1 VKRPLACFVLLA
13 LVALGCRGP
22 RPRVVSSMHRA
33 APGGGSVLEV
43 VVENAG
49 GGEGQ
54 VQVEA
59 TLRSASG
66 TVVRAEREVE
76 MHAHERIVVTLP
88 FEAAADGTYRAEV
101 TARYPVD

>member
-1 VKRPLACFVLLA
+1 MRRRLACLVLA
-13 LVALGCRGP
+13 LIALGCRGP
-22 RPRVVSSMHRA
+22 RPRVVSSIHRA
-33 APGGGSVLEV
+33 APGGGSVVDV

-59 TLRSASG
+59 TLRSAGG

-76 MHAHERIVVTLP
+76 LHAHERILVRVP
-88 FEAAADGTYRAEV
+88 FDVPADDTYRTEV
-101 TARYPVD
+101 TAHYPVP

>member
-1 VKRPLACFVLLA
+1 VRRFSVGLVLA
-13 LVALGCRGP
+13 LLALGCRGP
-22 RPRVVSSMHRA
+22 RPRVVSTAHRA

-59 TLRSASG
+59 TLRSG
-66 TVVRAEREVE
+66 DKVVRAEREVSLR
-76 MHAHERIVVTLP
+76 AHERLLVSLP
-88 FEAAADGTYRAEV
+88 FEVAADGSYHPEV